1 MSLDIEDA
9 YNTNYLLLHNDP
21 REKDQCEVVYDMI
34 KDIVTYIKTNPSI
47 NYSDWNKYMREMKV
61 KYHIAPSVITLNYHY
76 RNLVYNNVIDPCI
89 LFERFNVRKEARFNS
104 GINQITVMSSPYP
117 NGQAF
122 SCEHNCYFCPNEPAH
137 EGNGYQAQPRSYLF
151 KEPAVHRGNLNK
163 FDAAEQMWDR
173 MTVLSLMGNCIVD
186 KLEVMVLG
194 GTWGSYPIEYRIEFV
209 RDLYYAANTFYDVER
224 RDRYTMEQEII
235 INMDAR
241 SRIIGLTL
249 ETRPDHV
256 TADEITLM
264 RRMNCTRVQIGVQ
277 HTNDMILRKVNRGC
291 YLVDTKRAIR
301 NLLNVG
307 LKVDVHIMFDLPGSS
322 PELDREMI
330 ETIETDCDLRFD
342 QAKFYPFQSVDW
354 TVTKTWEDRGEYL
367 HYDFEDL
374 VDILIYAKEKT
385 FPWVRLNRVIRDI
398 PNNYILAGVDVPNL
412 RQVLE
417 TKMCKEGKVCKC
429 IRCREAGSNKIAL
442 ERINEAEIKI
452 REYNAS
458 DGMEYF
464 ISMET
469 SDEKYIYGFCRLRIS
484 EEMGYVDSI
493 EPMIR
498 GNVSIKN
505 KNIERI
511 NLYPYLNGLAM
522 VRELHVYGDMVP
534 VSDPNMVIQH
544 RGFGKKMLKCAEE
557 IAIKNG
563 YSGMAIISGVGARQ
577 YYMKHG
583 YKIKNDYMIKM
594 WCAQFKSAFFPQEM
608 RTFDLSQP
616 VLYCLDKIR
625 TCGLSATQMFNNN
638 IMFVLIIIITLL
650 LAILFY

>member
-1 MSLDIEDA
+1 MSIDIEQA
-9 YNTNYLLLHNDP
+9 YNTGYLLLHNDP
-21 REKDQCEVVYDMI
+21 REKDQCETVYDMI
-34 KDIVTYIKTNPSI
+34 KDLVNYINMNPSM
-47 NYSDWNKYMREMKV
+47 NHSDWNKYMRQMKL

-76 RNLVYNNVIDPCI
+76 RNLVYNNVIEPCTK
-89 LFERFNVRKEARFNS
+89 FERFNVRKEARFNS

-137 EGNGYQAQPRSYLF
+137 EGNGFQAQPRSYLF

-209 RDLYYAANTFYDVER
+209 RDLYYAANTFYDTNR
-224 RDRYTMEQEII
+224 RERYTMEEEIH
-235 INMDAR
+235 INMTAR

-256 TADEITLM
+256 TADEILLM
-264 RRMNCTRVQIGVQ
+264 RKMNCTRVQIGVQ
-277 HTNDMILRKVNRGC
+277 HTNDKILKKVNRGC
-291 YLVDTKRAIR
+291 YIADTKRAIR

-307 LKVDVHIMFDLPGSS
+307 LKVDVHLMFDLPGSS

-330 ETIETDCDLRFD
+330 DIIEKDSDLRFD

-374 VDILIYAKEKT
+374 VEVLIYAKEKT

-398 PNNYILAGVDVPNL
+398 PNNYILAGVDQPNL

-417 TKMCKEGKVCKC
+417 TKMCKAGKSCRC
-429 IRCREAGSNKIAL
+429 IRCREPGSNRIAL
-442 ERINEAEIKI
+442 ERINEAELKI
-452 REYNAS
+452 REYDAS
-458 DGMEYF
+458 GGKEYF

-469 SDEKYIYGFCRLRIS
+469 PDMKYVYGFCRLRLS
-484 EEMGYVDSI
+484 DEMGYVDSI
-493 EPMIR
+493 EPQIR
-498 GNVSIKN
+498 GKN
-505 KNIERI
+505 SMERI

-522 VRELHVYGDMVP
+522 IRELHVYGDMTP
-534 VSDPNMVIQH
+534 VSEDGIAVQH
-544 RGFGKKMLKCAEE
+544 RGFGKKMIKCAEE

-563 YSGMAIISGVGARQ
+563 YNGMAIISGVGARQ
-577 YYMKHG
+577 YYKKNG
-583 YKIKNDYMIKM
+583 YDLKDDYMIKIFNNITLTDSNYIGILM
-594 WCAQFKSAFFPQEM
+594 AFIP
-608 RTFDLSQP
+608 LII
-616 VLYCLDKIR
+616 L
-625 TCGLSATQMFNNN
+625 LSAIF
-638 IMFVLIIIITLL
+638 
-650 LAILFY
+650 FY